1 MKEKNELCEMS
12 AEQQNPY
19 LCDSRDWEVMKDGV
33 PFHGQR
39 GDNPRQYGKLVLQG
53 EAAANA
59 SEFTEDAEEHPNVNR
74 AGKPH
79 TP

>member
-1 MKEKNELCEMS
+1 MSDENKLCEMS
-12 AEQQNPY
+12 AEQRNPY

-33 PFHGQR
+33 PFHGQC
-39 GDNPRQYGKLVLQG
+39 GDNRRQYGKLVRQG
-53 EAAANA
+53 EAEANA
-59 SEFTEDAEEHPNVNR
+59 SESTERAEEHPNVNR